1 MTRLEYLAAR
11 AYIGDPAMRDR
22 PFDDERPF
30 PPEEIRQALGARGYT
45 YLILPR
51 PVDAPGN
58 AGPEFSDANFS
69 VFRWP

>member
-1 MTRLEYLAAR
+1 M
-11 AYIGDPAMRDR
+11 DR
-22 PFDDERPF
+22 PFDDEGPF

-51 PVDAPGN
+51 QMDGPV

-69 VFRWP
+69 VFRLP